1 MAELESVITSTVEKR
16 REKMTKKKNIKNY
29 IGVRRRPWGKYAA
42 EIRDSTRNG
51 VKVWLGTFDTEEEAA
66 MAYDQAAFSMRGRSA
81 VLNFDVEAVMESLQ
95 EVDCYGKISSSSPAV
110 ELKKWNLLKKK
121 KTMNEERDLV
131 ELEDLGAEFLEE
143 ILRLS
148 EFTSST
154 SF

>member
-51 VKVWLGTFDTEEEAA
+51 VKVWLGTFDTEDEAA